1 MEEFQTE
8 IQDLDIFGN
17 DWDQTGDKYLLA
29 NGLLSEVDAQV
40 MQIVRMESQ
49 SIADYQLYY

>member
-40 MQIVRMESQ
+40 MQMVRMESQ
-49 SIADYQLYY
+49 SITAYQLYF